1 MSLYVYRAYEDKF
14 RGLNNMD
21 YISIIEAD
29 NLEDA
34 NKYAREASFRL
45 IQDNDIIYN
54 SLYSEAEDKYER
66 IFGVRFNDEPEM
78 QEKFANI
85 LQKIIKADV
94 LYELYELN
102 EDMTIPYSIEEMLKK
117 QRKILKISF
126 QILVVL
132 DFGKPIFI

>member
-14 RGLNNMD
+14 RGLNDMD
-21 YISIIEAD
+21 CISIIEAD

-102 EDMTIPYSIEEMLKK
+102 EDMTISYSIEEMLGKAK
-117 QRKILKISF
+117 EDF
-126 QILVVL
+126 EDFVL

>member
-14 RGLNNMD
+14 RGLNDMD
-21 YISIIEAD
+21 CISIIEAD

-66 IFGVRFNDEPEM
+66 VFGVRFNDEPEM

-102 EDMTIPYSIEEMLKK
+102 EDMTIPYSIEEMLEKAK
-117 QRKILKISF
+117 EDF
-126 QILVVL
+126 EDFVL
-132 DFGKPIFI
+132 DFGRFRFW

>member
-14 RGLNNMD
+14 RGLNDMD
-21 YISIIEAD
+21 CISIIEAD

-102 EDMTIPYSIEEMLKK
+102 EDMTIPYSIEEMLEKAK
-117 QRKILKISF
+117 EDF
-126 QILVVL
+126 EDFVL
-132 DFGKPIFI
+132 DFGRFRFW

>member
-14 RGLNNMD
+14 RGLNDMD
-21 YISIIEAD
+21 CISIIKVD

-102 EDMTIPYSIEEMLKK
+102 EDMTISYSIEEMLEKAK
-117 QRKILKISF
+117 EDF
-126 QILVVL
+126 EDFVL
-132 DFGKPIFI
+132 DFGRFRFW

>member
-1 MSLYVYRAYEDKF
+1 MALYVYRAYEDKF
-14 RGLNNMD
+14 RGLNDMD
-21 YISIIEAD
+21 CISIIEAD

-102 EDMTIPYSIEEMLKK
+102 EDMTIPYSIEEMLEKAK
-117 QRKILKISF
+117 EDF
-126 QILVVL
+126 EDFVL
-132 DFGKPIFI
+132 DFGRFRFW

>member
-126 QILVVL
+126 
-132 DFGKPIFI
+132 

>member
-14 RGLNNMD
+14 RGLNDMD
-21 YISIIEAD
+21 CISIIEAD

-102 EDMTIPYSIEEMLKK
+102 EDMTIPYSIEEMLEKAK
-117 QRKILKISF
+117 EDF
-126 QILVVL
+126 EDFVV
-132 DFGKPIFI
+132 DFGEPIFI

>member
-14 RGLNNMD
+14 RGLNDMD
-21 YISIIEAD
+21 CISIIEAD

-102 EDMTIPYSIEEMLKK
+102 EDMTISYSIEEMLEKAK
-117 QRKILKISF
+117 EDFEDFVS
-126 QILVVL
+126 
-132 DFGKPIFI
+132 DFGRFRFW

>member
-1 MSLYVYRAYEDKF
+1 MALYVYRAYEDKF
-14 RGLNNMD
+14 RGLNDMD
-21 YISIIEAD
+21 CISIIEAD

-102 EDMTIPYSIEEMLKK
+102 EDMTIPYSIEEMLEKAK
-117 QRKILKISF
+117 EDF
-126 QILVVL
+126 EDFVL

>member
-1 MSLYVYRAYEDKF
+1 MPLYVYRAYEDKF
-14 RGLNNMD
+14 RGLNDMD
-21 YISIIEAD
+21 CISIIEAD

-102 EDMTIPYSIEEMLKK
+102 EDMTIPYSIEEMLEKAK
-117 QRKILKISF
+117 EDF
-126 QILVVL
+126 EDFVL
-132 DFGKPIFI
+132 DFGRFRFW

>member
-14 RGLNNMD
+14 RGLNDMD
-21 YISIIEAD
+21 CISIIEAD

-66 IFGVRFNDEPEM
+66 IFSVRFNDEPEM

-102 EDMTIPYSIEEMLKK
+102 EDITISY
-117 QRKILKISF
+117 
-126 QILVVL
+126 
-132 DFGKPIFI
+132 

>member
-14 RGLNNMD
+14 RGLNDMD
-21 YISIIEAD
+21 CISIIKVD

-66 IFGVRFNDEPEM
+66 VFGVRFNDEPEM

-102 EDMTIPYSIEEMLKK
+102 EDMTISYSIEEMLEKAK
-117 QRKILKISF
+117 EDF
-126 QILVVL
+126 EDFVL
-132 DFGKPIFI
+132 DFGRFRFW

>member
-14 RGLNNMD
+14 RGLNDMD
-21 YISIIEAD
+21 CISIIEAD

-45 IQDNDIIYN
+45 IQNNDIIYN

-102 EDMTIPYSIEEMLKK
+102 EDMTISYSIEEMLEKAK
-117 QRKILKISF
+117 EDF
-126 QILVVL
+126 EDFVL
-132 DFGKPIFI
+132 DFGRFRFW

>member
-14 RGLNNMD
+14 RGLNDMD
-21 YISIIEAD
+21 CISIIEAD

-102 EDMTIPYSIEEMLKK
+102 EDMTISYSIEEMLEKAK
-117 QRKILKISF
+117 EDF
-126 QILVVL
+126 EDFVL
-132 DFGKPIFI
+132 DFGRFRFW

>member
-1 MSLYVYRAYEDKF
+1 MPLYVYRAYEDKF
-14 RGLNNMD
+14 RGLNDMD
-21 YISIIEAD
+21 CISIVEAN
-29 NLEDA
+29 NLDDA
-34 NKYAREASFRL
+34 NEYAREASFRL

-54 SLYSEAEDKYER
+54 SLYSEAEDRYER

-102 EDMTIPYSIEEMLKK
+102 EDMTILSSIEEMLEKAK
-117 QRKILKISF
+117 EDF
-126 QILVVL
+126 EDFVL

>member
-14 RGLNNMD
+14 RGLNDMD
-21 YISIIEAD
+21 CISIIEAD

-54 SLYSEAEDKYER
+54 SLYSKAEDKYER

-102 EDMTIPYSIEEMLKK
+102 KDMTIPYSIEEMLEKAKK
-117 QRKILKISF
+117 DF
-126 QILVVL
+126 EDFVL
-132 DFGKPIFI
+132 DFGRFRFW

>member
-14 RGLNNMD
+14 RGLNDMD
-21 YISIIEAD
+21 CISIIKVD

-66 IFGVRFNDEPEM
+66 VFGVRFNDEPEM

-102 EDMTIPYSIEEMLKK
+102 EDMTIPYSIEEMLEKAK
-117 QRKILKISF
+117 EDF
-126 QILVVL
+126 EDFVL
-132 DFGKPIFI
+132 DFGRFRFW

>member
-14 RGLNNMD
+14 RGLNDMD
-21 YISIIEAD
+21 CISIVEAD

-102 EDMTIPYSIEEMLKK
+102 EDMTIPYSIEEMLEKAK
-117 QRKILKISF
+117 EDF
-126 QILVVL
+126 EDFDL
-132 DFGKPIFI
+132 DFGRFRFW

>member
-14 RGLNNMD
+14 RGLNDMD
-21 YISIIEAD
+21 CISIIKVD

-102 EDMTIPYSIEEMLKK
+102 EDMTIPYSIEEMLEKAK
-117 QRKILKISF
+117 EDF
-126 QILVVL
+126 EDFVL
-132 DFGKPIFI
+132 DFGRFRFW